1 MSSNAFRALPL
12 LLLLVVLPSL
22 GLVGCAAPPFDARA
36 VAEEWS
42 AYMQSDYKVRP
53 YDVLSIQIQPEDQL
67 IREIQVPPSG
77 KVNFPGIEPEVQV
90 LGRSLEGLRQELT
103 ALYRKRFEEFI
114 LTLSLVKSTTDSV
127 YVAGEV
133 KRPGVIPYAP
143 TMTLTQAM
151 ASAGGLM
158 ITAKGTD
165 IRILRNEVGRATR
178 TFRVDYDGIIFREQP
193 DFLVLPG
200 DVIYCQTS
208 GIGEAGY
215 QVDLWIRRLIPFNIS
230 ATSVGGT

>member
-1 MSSNAFRALPL
+1 MYSNALRALPL
-12 LLLLVVLPSL
+12 LVLLSL
-22 GLVGCAAPPFDARA
+22 GLAGCAAPPFDARA

-53 YDVLSIQIQPEDQL
+53 YDVLSIQIQPDDKL
-67 IREIQVPPSG
+67 VAEIQVPPSG
-77 KVNFPGIEPEVQV
+77 KVTFPDLKDEVQV
-90 LGRSLEGLRQELT
+90 LGRSFGGLRQELT
-103 ALYRKRFEEFI
+103 VLYGKRFEGNFI
-114 LTLSLVKSTTDSV
+114 LTLSLLKSTADSV

-133 KRPGVIPYAP
+133 KRPGVVPYAP
-143 TMTLTQAM
+143 TMTLTQAL
-151 ASAGGLM
+151 ATAGGLM

-215 QVDLWIRRLIPFNIS
+215 QVDLWIRRLIPFNLS
-230 ATSVGGT
+230 ATSIGTN